1 MHVELLQILVA
12 GGLTRNSYNAEA
24 SLIIVRLVVLVL
36 LSQDTQCSFSID
48 ESLKEGL
55 ILLAI
60 LMVEKLVVL
69 WVGKARLVG
78 SGHVAGGNFS
88 EKLRFK
94 LYINNLLAAEQR
106 PTTSHY
112 HHQFDQ
118 INRLI
123 PILILL

>member
-36 LSQDTQCSFSID
+36 LSQDTQCSFSIN

-78 SGHVAGGNFS
+78 SGHVVGEISAKSFDLNF
-88 EKLRFK
+88 
-94 LYINNLLAAEQR
+94 
-106 PTTSHY
+106 
-112 HHQFDQ
+112 
-118 INRLI
+118 
-123 PILILL
+123 ILIIFWKQNNDLLRRTIINSTK